1 MTTYEKAPTRSILT
15 QHSVPVERLNGGK
28 PYLEP
33 VEAHDWESGVVLN
46 PAAQLVT
53 DPVAMEHI
61 MAAWE
66 LASDL
71 RQLLRDAGGL
81 VAMIYRAQGVFDPAK
96 GCSPSSAGFCILTPE
111 LKVVWR
117 NPAPIIH
124 PDFDYH
130 RLGVEDARCTEVDG
144 VFHLYYTGYG
154 GDISKKTNRVRIC
167 HATTT
172 DFKNWTL
179 NGPIDA
185 TFNTIDNKN
194 ALLLPGTVHG
204 RHILFHRPMEG
215 PDPKSMHY
223 ASAPTPIGPWT
234 DHGRFMASFRY
245 EEFAESWIGA
255 GGPPIPIGENRYL
268 VIYHQGHYDAQRNRE
283 YDLSAT
289 LIGFDEQLRIHV
301 GQRIEPMIRPSENE
315 RTGHS
320 ELGVDNVVFT
330 CANHVWKDDLIIPYA
345 GADSRIFGARIPLA
359 ALLD

>member
-1 MTTYEKAPTRSILT
+1 MTTYENAPAHSILT
-15 QHSVPVERLNGGK
+15 NHAIPVERLKGGL

-33 VEAHDWESGVVLN
+33 IETHDWESGVVLN

-53 DPVAMEHI
+53 DPEAMERI
-61 MAAWE
+61 MAVWN
-66 LASDL
+66 LSNDQRQHL
-71 RQLLRDAGGL
+71 RIAGGL
-81 VAMIYRAQGVFDPAK
+81 VAMIYRAQGVFNPEK

-111 LKVVWR
+111 LDVVWR
-117 NPAPIIH
+117 NPSPIIH
-124 PDFDYH
+124 PDADYH
-130 RLGVEDARCTEVDG
+130 RLGVEDARCTDVDG

-154 GDISKKTNRVRIC
+154 GDLTAQTNRVRIC
-167 HATTT
+167 HATTM
-172 DFKNWTL
+172 DFKNWSL

-185 TFNTIDNKN
+185 TFNNIDNKN

-215 PDPKSMHY
+215 LDPKSMHY
-223 ASAPTPIGPWT
+223 ASAPSPLGPWT

-245 EEFAESWIGA
+245 EEFTESWIGA
-255 GGPPIPIGENRYL
+255 GGPPIPIGHNRFL
-268 VIYHQGHYDAQRNRE
+268 VIYHQGHYDALRQRE

-289 LIGFDEQLRIHV
+289 IIRFDEQLRIEV
-301 GQRIEPMIRPSENE
+301 GKRIEPLIRPAENE

-330 CANHVWKDDLIIPYA
+330 CANYVWDGYVYIPYA
-345 GADSRIFGARIPLA
+345 GADSRIFGARVPLA